1 MCEYPISRNCKK
13 LETIPTLGF
22 VAFIYFFSFPVTQ
35 TKFVYVTEIAT
46 WFIKIL

>member
-1 MCEYPISRNCKK
+1 MNIPFLEIVKK
-13 LETIPTLGF
+13 LETFPTLGF

-46 WFIKIL
+46 